1 MSAIRLQY
9 STESGI
15 GSALIRWWTDSR
27 WSHVDAVLPDGRLL
41 GARPDYPVGG
51 QTGVQIRPANY
62 AAFTGRLVVQ
72 VETEAAGAFYL
83 ALRRQLGKPYSWG
96 GVLDFVFDQD
106 GDIIAPDGWFCD
118 SLLIACAARAKI
130 FPHRLAVPFHK
141 IAPGASLLAFSALPG
156 YSECTI

>member
-27 WSHVDAVLPDGRLL
+27 WSHVDAVLPDGSLL

-72 VETEAAGAFYL
+72 VETPRADAFYNV
-83 ALRRQLGKPYSWG
+83 LRRQIGKPYDTA

-106 GDIIAPDGWFCD
+106 GNVLTPHGFFCDALMIAPAEWV
-118 SLLIACAARAKI
+118 RV
-130 FPHRLAVPFHK
+130 FPHRLAVPFRK